1 MHPIQIVMFIM
12 AVICLIIGLLLSN
25 HGSTGGLA
33 SLSGQDLEIFR
44 KTKDRGFVKI
54 LQIIMFILV
63 VLFLILGL
71 IFSFAPR

>member
-1 MHPIQIVMFIM
+1 M
-12 AVICLIIGLLLSN
+12 AILCLIIGLLLSN

-44 KTKDRGFVKI
+44 KTKDRGIVKI
-54 LQIIMFILV
+54 LQITMFILV

-71 IFSFAPR
+71 VFHFAL

>member
-1 MHPIQIVMFIM
+1 MDAIQIVMFVM
-12 AVICLIIGLLLSN
+12 AILCLIIGLLLSN

-44 KTKDRGFVKI
+44 KTKDRGIVKI
-54 LQIIMFILV
+54 LQITMFILV

-71 IFSFAPR
+71 VFHFAF